1 MTDAEMAL
9 LGLIAEQPRHGYEIE
24 QLLEQR
30 GMRQWTE
37 IGFSSIYYLL
47 RKLQDKGLIEEHVE
61 AHAGQGPNRKVMQLT
76 TKGCESLRIAVLD
89 ALSEPQ
95 PRSSTI
101 LVGLS
106 NLSLLTDSEAKKAL
120 RHYQHQL
127 LDRIGALQAQR
138 GRQRPLPFSAEAI
151 FEHSLALLRAEIR
164 WADNFLDQ
172 LESEYAKNQ
181 LEKAG

>member
-47 RKLQDKGLIEEHVE
+47 RKLQDKGLIEDHMQ
-61 AHAGQGPNRKVMQLT
+61 AQPGHGPNRKVVQLT
-76 TKGCESLRIAVLD
+76 TKGREALRVAVLD

-106 NLSLLTDSEAKKAL
+106 NLSLLTNAEAKKAL
-120 RHYQHQL
+120 RQYQHKL

-138 GRQRPLPFSAEAI
+138 GRQRGLDDLAI
-151 FEHSLALLRAEIR
+151 
-164 WADNFLDQ
+164 D
-172 LESEYAKNQ
+172 
-181 LEKAG
+181 

>member
-1 MTDAEMAL
+1 MAL

-47 RKLQDKGLIEEHVE
+47 RKLQDKGLIEEQHT
-61 AHAGQGPNRKVMQLT
+61 AGLAGQGPNRKVVQITAAGRDALH
-76 TKGCESLRIAVLD
+76 SAVLS

-101 LVGLS
+101 LLGLF
-106 NLSLLTDSEAKKAL
+106 NLSLLSYQEAVQAL
-120 RHYQHQL
+120 RRYQHQL

-138 GRQRPLPFSAEAI
+138 GRQQPLPFSAEAI
-151 FEHSLALLRAEIR
+151 FDHSLALLRAEIR
-164 WADNFLDQ
+164 WADHFLDQ
-172 LESEYAKNQ
+172 LERERAKNQ
-181 LEKAG
+181 LEEARQGAL